1 MAKILVH
8 VTHGPEDAT
17 RAALAFLVAKTAV
30 AEGHDV
36 SMFLAGDGVSLLRQE
51 ALDTVEGAGTGKLGE
66 HHQALADAAA
76 PIFVSGMSC
85 KARGITEEDL
95 GGRAEMAMPDVLVRL
110 TVDSDRVLVY

>member
-17 RAALAFLVAKTAV
+17 RAALAFL
-30 AEGHDV
+30 
-36 SMFLAGDGVSLLRQE
+36 FLAGDGVSLLRQD